1 MNAKSSTTWPSLAI
15 RKATPADRPAL
26 QDLLVRSWMTTWA
39 PACPPEAVERFRKED
54 PVGRY
59 LDACLERI
67 DLGLVDERIAAAMQL
82 EEEHLAALHVAP
94 DLKGCGIGS
103 AMMAEAE
110 RRGARRLEVRA
121 FNAPAIRFYER
132 RGWQR
137 AATYEGTE
145 MGVPM
150 PTHEYRRP
158 L

>member
-1 MNAKSSTTWPSLAI
+1 MNAKFATTASSLAI
-15 RKATPADRPAL
+15 RKATPADWPVL
-26 QDLLVRSWMTTWA
+26 QDLLVVSWMTTWA
-39 PACPPEAVERFRKED
+39 PAYPLEAVARFCKED

-59 LDACLERI
+59 LDACLRRI
-67 DLGLVDERIAAAMQL
+67 DLGLVDERIAAAMHL
-82 EEEHLAALHVAP
+82 EGEHLAALHVAP
-94 DLKGCGIGS
+94 DLKGQGIGS

-110 RRGARRLEVRA
+110 RRGACRLEVRV